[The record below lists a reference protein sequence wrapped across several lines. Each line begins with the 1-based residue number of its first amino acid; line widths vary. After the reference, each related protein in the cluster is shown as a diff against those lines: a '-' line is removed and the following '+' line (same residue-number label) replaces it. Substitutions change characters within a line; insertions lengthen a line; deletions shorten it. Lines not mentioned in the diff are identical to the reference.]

1 VISRSAFRSSFSEG
15 RRIFPVTVRTS
26 SECCEVDQLSV
37 PSRFQVPIR
46 LVNFCRLLPTKLN
59 RSIKANALE
68 VEALLRGIV
77 GKREIVMNEGRANNE
92 DLMGLLMESNA
103 ADTKQ
108 AGGNAK
114 PIMTMD
120 NIIGE
125 LKLFY
130 FAGMDTTA
138 VLLTWTM
145 VVLSMHPEW
154 QDRAREEVRRV
165 FGQNQLDL
173 HGDGINQLKLVSSLA
188 TRA

>member
-1 VISRSAFRSSFSEG
+1 
-15 RRIFPVTVRTS
+15 
-26 SECCEVDQLSV
+26 
-37 PSRFQVPIR
+37 
-46 LVNFCRLLPTKLN
+46 
-59 RSIKANALE
+59 
-68 VEALLRGIV
+68 
-77 GKREIVMNEGRANNE
+77 MNEGRANNE